1 MSSFDV
7 WPLKGALLIG
17 SVLVCA
23 LTVAAA
29 VAY

>member
-7 WPLKGALLIG
+7 WPFKGALLIC

-23 LTVAAA
+23 LTVAGA